1 MLGFEKSSWTSL
13 CSGGDGC
20 CLLCGVPVNMGPGSA
35 VPRLLEMGGAL
46 LALSSRPSPLL
57 PPLPLTTHHSH
68 KQDGLDHSSGFAG
81 CGVRSSVSPFLM
93 TPQSHLTTHHR
104 TCRIFGGRSTTQRQ
118 AGLRG
123 SADCLSIL
131 RKTQR
136 PRLLGISIDKHG
148 LWLVSHFSPLV
159 LLTFYLSARSVS
171 VTLRS
176 LKLIFQVW
184 SVVNTQSLI
193 SYHMLRTHSKIVYL
207 FMYLPLLCLF
217 GAVCFLTEAA
227 LSVHRCSRSSHLFFY
242 FSALNFFFLKSRL

>member
-1 MLGFEKSSWTSL
+1 M
-13 CSGGDGC
+13 
-20 CLLCGVPVNMGPGSA
+20 
-35 VPRLLEMGGAL
+35 
-46 LALSSRPSPLL
+46 
-57 PPLPLTTHHSH
+57 
-68 KQDGLDHSSGFAG
+68 
-81 CGVRSSVSPFLM
+81 
-93 TPQSHLTTHHR
+93 
-104 TCRIFGGRSTTQRQ
+104 
-118 AGLRG
+118 
-123 SADCLSIL
+123 
-131 RKTQR
+131 
-136 PRLLGISIDKHG
+136 
-148 LWLVSHFSPLV
+148 SHFSPLV

-242 FSALNFFFLKSRL
+242 FSALNFFLKSLVCKLTLAWVCLLFSLKRAGTIWQHDPCVLQRGRGCARRLRHDPAVHVSGHP